1 MPESPAPPRPNG
13 DHPFDLLLQDAV
25 LLDGTPVDLG
35 IRDGHIVALQ
45 MGLRGNAGQTLELGG
60 RVIMPGLVEPHTH
73 LDKSLTVGQ
82 AQNRSGTLLEA
93 IDLIG
98 KLQREFTRETVR
110 KRALRT
116 ARMFIAAGV
125 TAIRSHVDVTERI
138 NLIGVDALLD
148 VREEMRGLIDIQL
161 VTLATS
167 LSNNP
172 QGRALLHEALRMGV
186 DVVGGAPALDGDPRQ
201 HIDFI
206 FALAKQFGRPIDLHM
221 DESDDPK
228 DFWLPYLAEK
238 TMAEGFQGRVVA
250 GHCCALAAVDQE
262 TAARTIERVREARI
276 SVVTLPSAN
285 LYLQGRSDTG
295 KIRRGITRVRE
306 LLEAG
311 VPVCCG
317 SDNVQDPFNPFG
329 RGDLLLVANLL
340 AHAAHLGSPT
350 EQAAV
355 LEAITIAPAAAL
367 QLPGYGLALD
377 CAADLVVLDTLDPLT
392 VLATV
397 PARRYVI
404 KGGAVVAET
413 RTAHWVQTQAPAAAG

>member
-1 MPESPAPPRPNG
+1 
-13 DHPFDLLLQDAV
+13 
-25 LLDGTPVDLG
+25 
-35 IRDGHIVALQ
+35 
-45 MGLRGNAGQTLELGG
+45 
-60 RVIMPGLVEPHTH
+60 
-73 LDKSLTVGQ
+73 
-82 AQNRSGTLLEA
+82 
-93 IDLIG
+93 
-98 KLQREFTRETVR
+98 
-110 KRALRT
+110 
-116 ARMFIAAGV
+116 MFLSAGV

-148 VREEMRGLIDIQL
+148 VREGMRGLVDIQL

-172 QGRALLHEALRMGV
+172 RGRALLQEALRMGV
-186 DVVGGAPALDGDPRQ
+186 DVVGGAPALDDDPRQ
-201 HIDFI
+201 HIDFV
-206 FALAKQFGRPIDLHM
+206 FALASQFGRPIDLHM

-228 DFWLPYLAEK
+228 DFWLSYLAEK
-238 TMAEGFQGRVVA
+238 TIAEDYQGRVMA

-295 KIRRGITRVRE
+295 KVRRGITRIRE

-317 SDNVQDPFNPFG
+317 SDNIQDPFNPFG

-367 QLPGYGLALD
+367 RLPGYGLALD